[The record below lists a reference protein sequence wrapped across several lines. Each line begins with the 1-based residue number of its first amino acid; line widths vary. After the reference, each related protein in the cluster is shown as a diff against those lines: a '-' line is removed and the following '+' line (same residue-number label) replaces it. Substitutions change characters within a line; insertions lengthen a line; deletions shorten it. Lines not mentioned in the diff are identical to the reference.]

1 VHRDAARAGTTAPW
15 SGIELRQFAALQ
27 AVAREGSIDGAA
39 RALGLTHGAVSEQ
52 VAALERM
59 VGDRLVERLPADD
72 DGARLT
78 SVGRVA
84 LYHAEAMLAQA
95 HVAAADVASRR
106 ARTSQAVRLAIA
118 EDAAPFLL
126 PRLLARLGDRR
137 EIALE
142 VREVGGTEAGA
153 WLQDGRADVA
163 IAPTPPEPGDF
174 VVRELL
180 DDPYVLVLRAD
191 AEEPDELGDSAF
203 VESATPD
210 AAYCAA
216 LVETGLEGRRV
227 VARCDRLALVLQ
239 LVAAGLGVALLPR
252 ACVGDDSPLRTVP
265 VPEAPSRTLSA
276 FWLRARLLSP
286 TALWFV
292 GTVEAA
298 GRELREAAA

>member
-15 SGIELRQFAALQ
+15 SGIELSQFAALQ
-27 AVAREGSIDGAA
+27 AVASEGSIDGAA
-39 RALGLTHGAVSEQ
+39 RALDSTHSAVSEQ
-52 VAALERM
+52 VAALERV
-59 VGDRLVERLPADD
+59 VGDRLVERLPGD

-78 SVGRVA
+78 STGRVA

-95 HVAAADVASRR
+95 RVAAADVASRR
-106 ARTSQAVRLAIA
+106 AKTGQAVRLAIA

-126 PRLLARLGDRR
+126 PRLLSRLGDRR

-142 VREVGGTEAGA
+142 VREVAATQAGA

-163 IAPTPPEPGDF
+163 IAPAPPEPGDF

-191 AEEPDELGDSAF
+191 AEEPDELGESAF

-227 VARCDRLALVLQ
+227 AARCDRIALVLQ
-239 LVAAGLGVALLPR
+239 LVAAGVGVALLPR

-265 VPEAPSRTLSA
+265 VAGAPSRKLSA

-298 GRELREAAA
+298 GRELREAAV

>member
-1 VHRDAARAGTTAPW
+1 VHRDAARAGTAAPW

-27 AVAREGSIDGAA
+27 AVASEGSIDGAA
-39 RALGLTHGAVSEQ
+39 RVLGSTHSAVSEQ
-52 VAALERM
+52 VSALERI
-59 VGDRLVERLPADD
+59 VGDRLVERLPGD

-95 HVAAADVASRR
+95 RVAAADVASRR
-106 ARTSQAVRLAIA
+106 AKTGQAVRLAIA

-126 PRLLARLGDRR
+126 PRLLSRLGDKR
-137 EIALE
+137 EVALE
-142 VREVGGTEAGA
+142 VREVGGTQAGA

-163 IAPTPPEPGDF
+163 IAPAPPEPGDF

-191 AEEPDELGDSAF
+191 AEEPDEPGESAF

-227 VARCDRLALVLQ
+227 AARCDRVALVLQ
-239 LVAAGLGVALLPR
+239 LVAAGVGVALLPR
-252 ACVGDDSPLRTVP
+252 ASVGDDSPLRTVP
-265 VPEAPSRTLSA
+265 VAGAPSRKLSA